1 MSNTLF
7 PTLHMAKKVG
17 FAVARKHDSDG
28 GSTDT
33 IKLAGKKIGTIYH
46 LPYGAGEDFHIAADA
61 IADVAKGFVD
71 QGFKNNHPELFPNP
85 TNELWL
91 LSICYAV
98 LNESVDL
105 KKIKRKAKTNI
116 MFVEKGAEYGNYIE
130 VTAPFTPEM
139 KAKVIRQ
146 SPPDSIAYF
155 INEDISEL

>member
-17 FAVARKHDSDG
+17 FAVIRKHDHDG
-28 GSTDT
+28 SYTDT
-33 IKLAGKKIGTIYH
+33 VKFAGKKVGTVYH
-46 LPYGAGEDFHIAADA
+46 LPHGAGEDFHIPAGV

-71 QGFKNNHPELFPNP
+71 QGFKNSHPELFPNP

-105 KKIKRKAKTNI
+105 KKMKRKAKTNI
-116 MFVEKGAEYGNYIE
+116 MFVMKGAEYGDYFE

-139 KAKVIRQ
+139 KSRVLKQ
-146 SPPDSIAYF
+146 NPPDSIAYF
-155 INEDISEL
+155 INEDIAEL